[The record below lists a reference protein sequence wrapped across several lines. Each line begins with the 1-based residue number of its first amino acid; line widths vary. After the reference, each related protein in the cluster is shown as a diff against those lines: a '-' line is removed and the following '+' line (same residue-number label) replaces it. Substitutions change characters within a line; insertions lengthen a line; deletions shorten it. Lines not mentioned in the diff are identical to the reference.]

1 MGSYRTKN
9 ALKHHLK
16 LNNIHS
22 RPILN
27 PLVDDYFA
35 QGCGRCS
42 LFDTP
47 QCRVHLWQ
55 EEMQTLRNFLL
66 EAGLTEE
73 RKWGNPCYTLLGKNV
88 VMLGALKEY
97 CSLGF
102 FKGSLLNDP
111 NGLLVAAGENSQSSR
126 QLRYTS
132 VKDILRDKKHIAA
145 LISEAIKAEQAGK
158 KVTFKSVSEYPMP
171 NELKLKFIADPTFE
185 KAFHALTPG
194 RQRGYLLHFSEP
206 KQSATRHSRINKYEE
221 QILRGEGLHDAY
233 KKAR

>member
-1 MGSYRTKN
+1 M
-9 ALKHHLK
+9 
-16 LNNIHS
+16 S

-27 PLVDDYFA
+27 PQVDAYFA

-55 EEMQTLRNFLL
+55 EEMQTLRSYLL

-73 RKWGNPCYTLLGKNV
+73 RKWGNPCYTLKGKNV

-102 FKGSLLNDP
+102 FKGSLLHDP
-111 NGLLVAAGENSQSSR
+111 KGLLVAAGENSQASR
-126 QLRYTS
+126 QLRFTT

-145 LISEAIKAEQAGK
+145 IIGEAIKAEQEGR
-158 KVTFKSVSEYPMP
+158 KVVFKSVNEFPMP
-171 NELKLKFIADPTFE
+171 DELKMKFEDDPAFE

-194 RQRGYLLHFSEP
+194 RQRGYLLHFAEP
-206 KQSATRHSRINKYEE
+206 KQSATRVSRIDKYEE
-221 QILRGEGLHDAY
+221 QIMRGEGLHDAY
-233 KKAR
+233 KKAK

>member
-1 MGSYRTKN
+1 M
-9 ALKHHLK
+9 
-16 LNNIHS
+16 S

-27 PLVDDYFA
+27 PQVDAYFA

-55 EEMQTLRNFLL
+55 EEMQTLRSYLL

-102 FKGSLLNDP
+102 FKGSLLHDP
-111 NGLLVAAGENSQSSR
+111 KGLLVAAGENSQASR

-145 LISEAIKAEQAGK
+145 LIGEATKAEQEGK
-158 KVTFKSVSEYPMP
+158 KVVFKSVNEFPMP
-171 NELKLKFIADPTFE
+171 EELKQRFEDDPAFE

-194 RQRGYLLHFSEP
+194 RQRGYLLHFAEP
-206 KQSATRHSRINKYEE
+206 KQSATRVSRIDKYEE
-221 QILRGEGLHDAY
+221 QIMRGEGLHDAY
-233 KKAR
+233 KKAK

>member
-1 MGSYRTKN
+1 MSG
-9 ALKHHLK
+9 
-16 LNNIHS
+16 
-22 RPILN
+22 PILN
-27 PLVDDYFA
+27 PLVDAYFA

-73 RKWGNPCYTLLGKNV
+73 RKWGNPCYTFHGKNV

-102 FKGSLLNDP
+102 FKGSLLHDP
-111 NGLLVAAGENSQSSR
+111 KGLLVAAGENSQASR

-132 VKDILRDKKHIAA
+132 VKDILRDKKHIEA
-145 LISEAIKAEQAGK
+145 LIGEAIKAEQEGK
-158 KVTFKSVSEYPMP
+158 KVVFKSVSEFPMP
-171 NELKLKFIADPTFE
+171 DELKQRFEDDPAFE

-194 RQRGYLLHFSEP
+194 RQRGYLLHFAEP
-206 KQSATRHSRINKYEE
+206 KQSATRVSRIDKYEE
-221 QILRGEGLHDAY
+221 QIMRGEGLHDAY
-233 KKAR
+233 KKAK

>member
-1 MGSYRTKN
+1 M
-9 ALKHHLK
+9 
-16 LNNIHS
+16 S

-27 PLVDDYFA
+27 PQVDAYFA

-55 EEMQTLRNFLL
+55 EEMQTLRSILL
-66 EAGLTEE
+66 NAGLKEE
-73 RKWGNPCYTLLGKNV
+73 RKWGNPCYTLNGKNI
-88 VMLGALKEY
+88 VMLGAFKEY

-102 FKGSLLNDP
+102 FKGSLLHDP
-111 NGLLVAAGENSQSSR
+111 KELLVAAGENSQASR

-132 VKDILRDKKHIAA
+132 VKNIMRDKKNIEA
-145 LISEAIKAEQAGK
+145 LIGEAIKIEREGK
-158 KVTFKSVSEYPMP
+158 KVVFKSVNEFPMP
-171 NELKLKFIADPTFE
+171 DELKQKFEDDPAFE

-194 RQRGYLLHFSEP
+194 RQRGYLLYFSDP
-206 KQSATRHSRINKYEE
+206 KQSATRISRIEKYED

-233 KKAR
+233 KKAK

>member
-1 MGSYRTKN
+1 M
-9 ALKHHLK
+9 
-16 LNNIHS
+16 S

-27 PLVDDYFA
+27 PQVDAYFA

-47 QCRVHLWQ
+47 QCRVHKWQ
-55 EEMQTLRNFLL
+55 EEMQTLRNYLL

-73 RKWGNPCYTLLGKNV
+73 RKWGNPCYTILGKNV

-102 FKGSLLNDP
+102 FKGSLLHDP
-111 NGLLVAAGENSQSSR
+111 KGLLVAAGENSQASR

-132 VKDILRDKKHIAA
+132 VKDILRDKKHIEA
-145 LISEAIKAEQAGK
+145 LIGEAIKAEQEGK
-158 KVTFKSVSEYPMP
+158 KVVFKSVSEFPMP
-171 NELKLKFIADPTFE
+171 DELKQKFEDDPAFE

-194 RQRGYLLHFSEP
+194 RQRGYLLHFAEP
-206 KQSATRHSRINKYEE
+206 KQSATRVSRIDKYEE
-221 QILRGEGLHDAY
+221 QIMRGEGLHDAY
-233 KKAR
+233 KKAK

>member
-1 MGSYRTKN
+1 M
-9 ALKHHLK
+9 
-16 LNNIHS
+16 S

-27 PLVDDYFA
+27 PQVDAYFA

-47 QCRVHLWQ
+47 QCRVHKWQ
-55 EEMQTLRNFLL
+55 EEMQTLRNYLL

-73 RKWGNPCYTLLGKNV
+73 RKWGNPCYTFLGKNV

-102 FKGSLLNDP
+102 FKGSLLHDP
-111 NGLLVAAGENSQSSR
+111 KGLLVAAGENSQASR

-145 LISEAIKAEQAGK
+145 LIGEAIKAEQEGK
-158 KVTFKSVSEYPMP
+158 KVVFKSVHEFPMP
-171 NELKLKFIADPTFE
+171 IELKQRFEDNPAFE

-194 RQRGYLLHFSEP
+194 RQRGYLLHFAEP
-206 KQSATRHSRINKYEE
+206 KQSANRVARIDKYEE
-221 QILRGEGLHDAY
+221 QIMRGEGLHDAY
-233 KKAR
+233 KKAK